1 MYVCAVV
8 SSRSDLPG
16 FAGGDGTATFR
27 AAAPAEY
34 EIHRIRQTGN
44 PHAWNVAQGCR
55 QSDIAARFFFSF

>member
-16 FAGGDGTATFR
+16 FAGGDGTATFL

-34 EIHRIRQTGN
+34 DIHRIRQTGM
-44 PHAWNVAQGCR
+44 HGTWLRVVAKA
-55 QSDIAARFFFSF
+55 I